1 MNEQSPQ
8 SDEERREVAPFPE
21 PGDLF
26 VSAILLAGAGYLYY
40 LTTQF
45 EEPSALLGDN
55 VGPADFPRL
64 VIYFV
69 AILAIILPF
78 ESRLQPER
86 WQKIWESRRKSVGAL
101 TWMSIGFLII
111 VSLVAPYLGTI
122 ITMFLVSLLLPLLWG
137 EKRIGL
143 VIAFAVLF
151 TFAVTWVFNVILKVF
166 FEPGVF
172 GVTAKLIP
180 FF

>member
-1 MNEQSPQ
+1 MNEQTPQ
-8 SDEERREVAPFPE
+8 PVEKRRDTAPFLD

-26 VSAILLAGAGYLYY
+26 VSALLLAGAGYLYY

-45 EEPSALLGDN
+45 EEPTALLGEN
-55 VGPADFPRL
+55 VGPADFPQL
-64 VIYFV
+64 VIYFI
-69 AILAIILPF
+69 AILAIVLPF

-86 WQKIWESRRKSVGAL
+86 WQKIWEGRRQSVSAL
-101 TWMSIGFLII
+101 TWLSIGFLI
-111 VSLVAPYLGTI
+111 VTSLVAPYLGTI

-137 EKRIGL
+137 ERRLGL
-143 VIAFAVLF
+143 VITFAVLF
-151 TFAVTWVFNVILKVF
+151 TLAVTWVFNVILKVF
-166 FEPGVF
+166 FEPGMF

>member
-1 MNEQSPQ
+1 MSEQTPSP
-8 SDEERREVAPFPE
+8 DEKRRDAAPFPD
-21 PGDLF
+21 PGDLL
-26 VSAILLAGAGYLYY
+26 VSALLLAGAGYLYY

-45 EEPSALLGDN
+45 EEPSALLGEN

-86 WQKIWESRRKSVGAL
+86 WQKIWEGRHKPVSTL
-101 TWMSIGFLII
+101 TWISIGFLVV
-111 VSLVAPYLGTI
+111 VSLAAPYLGTI
-122 ITMFLVSLLLPLLWG
+122 ITMVLVSLLLPLVWG
-137 EKRIGL
+137 ERRIGL
-143 VIAFAVLF
+143 VVTFAVLF
-151 TFAVTWVFNVILKVF
+151 TLAVTWVFNVILKVY
-166 FEPGVF
+166 FEPGIF